1 MARYADIDALSRTI
15 KLAWDT
21 SDSEDFEKSVF
32 VAIATAPTVEVVRR
46 KECKYYQ
53 EGIDINGK
61 PFSRCNGSIRT
72 FGQTSPNWFCADGER
87 REE

>member
-32 VAIATAPTVEVVRR
+32 IALGTAPTADVVER
-46 KECKYYQ
+46 KDLDNITEAHEQIGYEKGY
-53 EGIDINGK
+53 
-61 PFSRCNGSIRT
+61 R
-72 FGQTSPNWFCADGER
+72 DGYAQAIEEMNER
-87 REE
+87 REDELQV